1 VSQFEFLPPLTG
13 GRVLSQAVV
22 CLAESREGLLNSRN
36 ELIAILATGIRES
49 QIMDPGEPNGKKW
62 DDLHIGKHEALH
74 YARAALAVLEQH
86 KLQIVEAR

>member
-1 VSQFEFLPPLTG
+1 M
-13 GRVLSQAVV
+13 LSGKQ
-22 CLAESREGLLNSRN
+22 EEILNSRN

-49 QIMDPGEPNGKKW
+49 HIMDPGEPHGKKW